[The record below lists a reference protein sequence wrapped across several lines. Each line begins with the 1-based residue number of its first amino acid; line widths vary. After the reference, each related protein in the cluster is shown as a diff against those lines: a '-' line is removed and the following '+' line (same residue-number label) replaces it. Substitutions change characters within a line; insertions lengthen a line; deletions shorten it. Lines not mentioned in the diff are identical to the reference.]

1 MLSLKNQKL
10 PTLNN
15 FYRTKEWWIF
25 LSTFLFILFPLIFI
39 WLFYGEF
46 NFSNL
51 NWLIAKNQCLWHGD
65 VNVKNIDEISK
76 KFGDFYDGGSAT
88 LKMELLHKIGKNRQ
102 ILSNLMKINPLIFIP
117 CIVLLIWSIIYPV
130 ILYFFKISNIDV
142 IPFSTTIGIA
152 GNGLIFSNLIPHYKY
167 FLILRIIIISILLL
181 ISFILSNCIINKIIL
196 NITTKNKQKRL
207 LLCTYPNDEK
217 KIYFNDLQK
226 KICFWK
232 KHKQDD
238 NGFVETKN
246 D

>member
-1 MLSLKNQKL
+1 MISLKNPKL

-25 LSTFLFILFPLIFI
+25 LSTFLFVLSPLVFI

-51 NWLIAKNQCLWHGD
+51 NWLIAKNQRLWHGD
-65 VNVKNIDEISK
+65 IDVKNIDEIAK
-76 KFGDFYDGGSAT
+76 KFGDFHDGGSNT
-88 LKMELLHKIGKNRQ
+88 LKMELLCKIGKNIQ
-102 ILSNLMKINPLIFIP
+102 ILSNLTKINPLIFIP
-117 CIVLLIWSIIYPV
+117 CTVLLIWSIIYPI

-142 IPFSTTIGIA
+142 IPFSTTIGIT

-181 ISFILSNCIINKIIL
+181 ATFILSNYIVNKVIL
-196 NITTKNKQKRL
+196 NIATSNKQKRL
-207 LLCTYPNDEK
+207 FLCDYSNDEK

-226 KICFWK
+226 KIFFWK
-232 KHKQDD
+232 KHKQNDK
-238 NGFVETKN
+238 GFVETKKN
-246 D
+246 